1 MEEIRYMMWIVIY
14 FSLRRLKS
22 TEFCFAFSQWHG
34 LGFSFALFQSVL
46 VRTFTFPMDGML
58 AFFFSNVVSGR
69 MYKYN
74 IDWWCFLVEIVFQLM
89 SARVFFSQCW
99 LDLFLG
105 QCHLEFFRL
114 MLTDDFFDRCRLWLF
129 FSQYQLGFFAL
140 NINRYYF
147 LADVDWGYFFTCW
160 QGFFWLT
167 SIDDFFLLTSTM
179 IIFLANID

>member
-1 MEEIRYMMWIVIY
+1 
-14 FSLRRLKS
+14 
-22 TEFCFAFSQWHG
+22 
-34 LGFSFALFQSVL
+34 
-46 VRTFTFPMDGML
+46 
-58 AFFFSNVVSGR
+58 

-99 LDLFLG
+99 LDLFFG

-147 LADVDWGYFFTCW
+147 LADVDWGYFSLLMLIDLNVLFMVVNVFRLVRWCFL
-160 QGFFWLT
+160 FFGIRTL
-167 SIDDFFLLTSTM
+167 FVFVLLLLTLICCFFRYGHS
-179 IIFLANID
+179 IFEHFNPY